1 MTSTRGER
9 NNNPGNL
16 RKGSPWQ
23 GLSRAQPD
31 KDFCTF
37 DDPAYGIRAL
47 AKVLLLYGM
56 QGVDTVAT
64 IVARWAPSN
73 ENNTAAYI
81 SAVAGNMKVDPNVHL
96 NVQEYGQLYPLVDAI
111 IRHENGR
118 NIYPRTTMDA
128 GLALAGVTP

>member
-1 MTSTRGER
+1 MATRGER

-31 KDFCTF
+31 ADFCTF
-37 DDPAYGIRAL
+37 DDPDYGIRAL
-47 AKVLLLYGM
+47 CKVLLLYGM
-56 QGVDTVAT
+56 KGVDTVAA
-64 IVARWAPSN
+64 IIARWAPSN
-73 ENNTAAYI
+73 ENNTSAYVA
-81 SAVAGNMKVDPNVHL
+81 AVAASMKVDPNIHL
-96 NVQEYGQLYPLVDAI
+96 DVRQYSQLYPLVDAI
-111 IRHENGR
+111 IHHENGR

>member
-1 MTSTRGER
+1 MSTRGER

-16 RKGSPWQ
+16 RKGSPWL

-31 KDFCTF
+31 VDFCSF

-56 QGVDTVAT
+56 KGVDTVAT
-64 IVARWAPSN
+64 IIARWAPSN

-81 SAVAGNMKVDPNVHL
+81 SAVAASMRVDPDTHL
-96 NVQEYGQLYPLVDAI
+96 DVSNYSQMYPLVDAI

-118 NIYPRTTMDA
+118 NIYPRTTIDA
-128 GLALAGVTP
+128 GLALAGIVP